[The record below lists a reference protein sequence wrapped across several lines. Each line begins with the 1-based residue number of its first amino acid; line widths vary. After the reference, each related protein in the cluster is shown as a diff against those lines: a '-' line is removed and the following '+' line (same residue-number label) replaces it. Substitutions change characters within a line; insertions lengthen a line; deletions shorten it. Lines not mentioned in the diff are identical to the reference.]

1 MRGWSF
7 PLGRW
12 MGVDLRIH
20 TFFLLL
26 LGLCLLSTN
35 LVNIQSWRAIML
47 WLILLLAVVVREV
60 ARVIVAAY
68 HGVQLRSI
76 LLLPIG
82 GLTRIRTARSE
93 PARAAYRHRWLL

>member
-1 MRGWSF
+1 
-7 PLGRW
+7 
-12 MGVDLRIH
+12 
-20 TFFLLL
+20 
-26 LGLCLLSTN
+26 
-35 LVNIQSWRAIML
+35 ML

-82 GLTRIRTARSE
+82 GLFS
-93 PARAAYRHRWLL
+93 